1 MHAGLEWLTVP
12 KGWCTGARHEATLY
26 FPDDPEGLTK
36 ILSMEGE
43 DNKGQKYANLVQ
55 QNR

>member
-1 MHAGLEWLTVP
+1 MHAGLEWLTVT
-12 KGWCTGARHEATLY
+12 KGWCTGARHEATPY

-43 DNKGQKYANLVQ
+43 VHKGPK
-55 QNR
+55 